1 MYFLYYLHK
10 PFPESWRSD
19 GYDRRREACRETTD
33 LRRASSDVSRDRNG
47 NGNENRNRNGNGIR
61 NRRLWTATIFLT
73 VAVAGA
79 AIQVRGAVL
88 PTLEGFYGV
97 PEWQLGLVAPA
108 GTVGYLLVMLFVGS
122 SAGRVD
128 TRTVITLG
136 AFGTAAALLAMGLA
150 PTFLVF
156 LGAMLAR
163 GAAMGLVRA
172 LDRPLLSHF
181 YPDDR
186 GRVYNLYDGIWAAG
200 AALGPLAVVLALA
213 LGSWRLVY
221 LGLAGTVLVLA
232 VLFWR
237 LDPPDVGG
245 NEEPLTRDRLLVL
258 LRRPEILG
266 MLAAL
271 FFVIGVE
278 GSLFTWL
285 PYYAGAELPDRWAEL
300 TLTLMLAAY
309 VPGRFACGALA
320 ERVGYLTLLTVVL
333 GLLVPTFAFTFL
345 VADGLWVLAG
355 VVAIGVL
362 ISGVFPTAV
371 AYGTDAAPEYSG
383 PVNAVASATGSAAFA
398 TVPAILGVVIGGS
411 NARSAMPLLVVPLAV
426 AFGVVVLARIAEYR
440 RDRHPTGDS
449 VPNDD

>member
-1 MYFLYYLHK
+1 VAN
-10 PFPESWRSD
+10 EW
-19 GYDRRREACRETTD
+19 
-33 LRRASSDVSRDRNG
+33 RASSVRAANEWRARGGVS
-47 NGNENRNRNGNGIR
+47 R

-79 AIQVRGAVL
+79 VIQVRGAVL

-97 PEWQLGLVAPA
+97 PAWQLGLVAPA
-108 GTVGYLLVMLFVGS
+108 GTVGYLLVMLLVGS

-128 TRTVITLG
+128 TQTVIVVG

-163 GAAMGLVRA
+163 GATIGLVRA
-172 LDRPLLSHF
+172 LDRPLLGHF

-186 GRVYNLYDGIWAAG
+186 GRVYNLYDAIWAVG

-221 LGLAGTVLVLA
+221 LGLAGAVLVLA
-232 VLFWR
+232 LLFWY
-237 LDPPDVGG
+237 LDTPDVGG
-245 NEEPLTRDRLLVL
+245 NEEPLTRASLATLI
-258 LRRPEILG
+258 RRPEILG

-285 PYYAGAELPDRWAEL
+285 PYYAGAELPERWAEL
-300 TLTLMLAAY
+300 TLTLLLAAY
-309 VPGRFACGALA
+309 VPGRLACGALA
-320 ERVGYLTLLTVVL
+320 ERVGYLTLLTVIL
-333 GLLVPTFAFTFL
+333 GLLLPAFAYTFL

-355 VVAIGVL
+355 VAAIGALV
-362 ISGVFPTAV
+362 SGVFPTAV

-383 PVNAVASATGSAAFA
+383 PVNGVASATGSVAFA

-411 NARSAMPLLVVPLAV
+411 DARSALPLLLVPLAA
-426 AFGVVVLARIAEYR
+426 AFCVVVLARVAEYR
-440 RDRHPTGDS
+440 RDRRPAGDS
-449 VPNDD
+449 VPGND

>member
-1 MYFLYYLHK
+1 
-10 PFPESWRSD
+10 
-19 GYDRRREACRETTD
+19 
-33 LRRASSDVSRDRNG
+33 VSR
-47 NGNENRNRNGNGIR
+47 NRTR

-108 GTVGYLLVMLFVGS
+108 GTVGYLLVMLVVGS

-136 AFGTAAALLAMGLA
+136 AFGTAGALLAMGLA

-163 GAAMGLVRA
+163 GATIGLVRA

-181 YPDDR
+181 YPGDR
-186 GRVYNLYDGIWAAG
+186 GRVYNLYDGVWAVG
-200 AALGPLAVVLALA
+200 AALGPLAVVAALA

-221 LGLAGTVLVLA
+221 VGLAGAVLVLA

-237 LDPPDVGG
+237 LDAPDVGG
-245 NEEPLTRDRLLVL
+245 NEEPLTRARLAAL
-258 LRRPEILG
+258 LGRPEVLG

-271 FFVIGVE
+271 FFVVGVE

-285 PYYAGAELPDRWAEL
+285 PYYAGAELPARWAEL

-320 ERVGYLTLLTVVL
+320 ERVGYLTLLVGIL
-333 GLLVPTFAFTFL
+333 GLLVPAFAFTFV

-355 VVAIGVL
+355 VVAIGAL
-362 ISGVFPTAV
+362 ISGAFPTAV

-383 PVNAVASATGSAAFA
+383 PVNAVAAATGSVAFA
-398 TVPAILGVVIGGS
+398 TVPAVVGVVIGGS
-411 NARSAMPLLVVPLAV
+411 NARSAMPLLLIPLAA
-426 AFGVVVLARIAEYR
+426 AFCVVVLARVAEYR
-440 RDRHPTGDS
+440 RDRRPAGES
-449 VPNDD
+449 VPGND